1 VGSAGQAGSGVDRA
15 TVCYMTDQAEG
26 PVRVGVREL
35 RQNLSVYLDRIKGGE
50 TLEVTEHGHAVAL
63 LAPLPRTTR
72 STLERLVAEGR
83 VTPGVGDL
91 LAFLRANPA
100 PARPEPSTPATAPH
114 PRATPVARTTSTQAT
129 AMPRTGPRPPSVADQ
144 PVETPEI
151 DREPS
156 MTEILHRMQEGSE
169 L

>member
-1 VGSAGQAGSGVDRA
+1 
-15 TVCYMTDQAEG
+15 MTDQAEG
-26 PVRVGVREL
+26 PARVGVREL

-63 LAPLPRTTR
+63 LTPLPRTTR
-72 STLERLVAEGR
+72 PTLDRLIAEGR
-83 VTPGVGDL
+83 VTPGTGDL
-91 LAFLRANPA
+91 LAYLRANPR
-100 PARPEPSTPATAPH
+100 ARSEPSTAAAAPPA
-114 PRATPVARTTSTQAT
+114 RATPAARAT
-129 AMPRTGPRPPSVADQ
+129 ATPAAAMPTTGPKPPPVPDQ
-144 PVETPEI
+144 PVETPEP